1 MPTYPDSNVGPP
13 ILLDERGAAA
23 ALAAAQDNMLLTA
36 TKTTGL
42 ATAATTETVW

>member
-1 MPTYPDSNVGPP
+1 MPTHPDSNVGPP